1 MECPGLSS
9 LLPWP
14 LGRGFTRRPRLATLE
29 CPLLWVYRQMAPEE
43 HTLVTTWWESFS
55 LSAREA
61 GIHGETLSLQE
72 NQTDATL
79 AG

>member
-1 MECPGLSS
+1 
-9 LLPWP
+9 
-14 LGRGFTRRPRLATLE
+14 
-29 CPLLWVYRQMAPEE
+29 MAPEE